1 MKNEEY
7 WLEHRRLELTLF
19 QFSASLP
26 RIGLSGGQNSL
37 SLFDLDMLT
46 IHTMAHVSTIHLHRE
61 LSQTSQES
69 YSKCLAAARFVTSLI
84 CELHDEYYDYLDPI
98 SSVRFFFFFFF
109 AFWKHFLILVSS
121 FFGSSDMLDIRCRC
135 LRKGN
140 GMLVTIPDASG
151 RPGFLVSTARGV
163 VECNEEN
170 QQNFPHCR

>member
-109 AFWKHFLILVSS
+109 CILETLFNSCFFFFWI
-121 FFGSSDMLDIRCRC
+121 IRHVGHT
-135 LRKGN
+135 LQ
-140 GMLVTIPDASG
+140 M
-151 RPGFLVSTARGV
+151 ST
-163 VECNEEN
+163 
-170 QQNFPHCR
+170 